1 MEELQYRVQVAEN
14 DHLAD
19 TTALIVVVS
28 TTILWV
34 VLGEK
39 DVLAKEFKH
48 KIIVDDV
55 EDGVGGFGEV
65 KMIEEHQKIALGNL
79 LLRFLCT
86 FGCRLVSQRI
96 SHLVFALKERCLE
109 RRSKAH
115 VAQSLATA
123 SPKISRRRGRDSLA
137 NLQFGEAKD
146 IVHEDDEFASINP
159 KKQISMVTVLT
170 KQVAMT

>member
-79 LLRFLCT
+79 LLRFSVFT
-86 FGCRLVSQRI
+86 LV
-96 SHLVFALKERCLE
+96 V
-109 RRSKAH
+109 
-115 VAQSLATA
+115 
-123 SPKISRRRGRDSLA
+123 G
-137 NLQFGEAKD
+137 
-146 IVHEDDEFASINP
+146 
-159 KKQISMVTVLT
+159 
-170 KQVAMT
+170 